1 MGFTRKLLGRLEP
14 GQECLAWIDGPYG
27 PSPVSS
33 WGFSGESSSTDT
45 GRVVY
50 RRKGSRSC
58 GSWTELI
65 TGAAH
70 ANGCRDL

>member
-33 WGFSGESSSTDT
+33 WGFSGEVGD
-45 GRVVY
+45 Y
-50 RRKGSRSC
+50 RHVFMVATRIGM
-58 GSWTELI
+58 
-65 TGAAH
+65 AA
-70 ANGCRDL
+70 